1 VKYGN
6 YYLLWALAG
15 AGAGLL
21 WLLMASSPPAG
32 DAAVATST
40 PPSARVRLEQAD
52 PELAQSRYVVDVSVH
67 TRAELETLLDRVER
81 LSADQAPPS
90 QGPNIALVLHGPE
103 ITFFTRSNYRTYR
116 ELVDRVAALD
126 ARGVIDTRM
135 CQTMM
140 RLNNISEADIV
151 PGFIEFVPYGPDEID
166 RLVGEEGRIRM

>member
-1 VKYGN
+1 MKHGN

-15 AGAGLL
+15 AGVGLL
-21 WLLMASSPPAG
+21 WLLLAQSPAG
-32 DAAVATST
+32 DPAATASP

-81 LSADQAPPS
+81 LSADRAPPPR
-90 QGPNIALVLHGPE
+90 GPNIALVLHGPE
-103 ITFFTRSNYRTYR
+103 ITFFTRSNYRAYR

-151 PGFIEFVPYGPDEID
+151 PGFIEFVPYGPDEIK
-166 RLVGEEGRIRM
+166 RLVTEEGRIRM